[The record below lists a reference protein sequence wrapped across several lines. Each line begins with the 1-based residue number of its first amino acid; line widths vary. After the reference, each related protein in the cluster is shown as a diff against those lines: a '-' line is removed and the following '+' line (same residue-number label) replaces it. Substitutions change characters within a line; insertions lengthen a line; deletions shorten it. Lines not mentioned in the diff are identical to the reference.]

1 MKHQE
6 RRSRR
11 ILGIDP
17 GSVFCG
23 YGIIEA
29 REGNAPQYVVSGRIC
44 LSKGDPL
51 HRRLSDLHVGLTDIV
66 REFAPG
72 EAVIERIFY
81 AKGVKAALSLGHAR
95 GIAMLVASSEG
106 LEIFE
111 YSALEVKKSV
121 VGYGKAAKSQV
132 CSMVS
137 RILNVRRVLSE
148 DSADALA
155 LALCHAHTSRAVC
168 GVQQS

>member
-1 MKHQE
+1 MKHPE

-23 YGIIEA
+23 YGIIETLD
-29 REGNAPQYVVSGRIC
+29 GNAPEYVASGRIC

-51 HRRLSDLHVGLTDIV
+51 HRRLSDLHAGLAGIV
-66 REFAPG
+66 REFSPA

-95 GIAMLVASSEG
+95 GIAMLVASAQG

-121 VGYGKAAKSQV
+121 VGYGKADKSQV
-132 CSMVS
+132 SNMVG
-137 RILNVRRVLSE
+137 RILNIRRPLSE

-155 LALCHAHTSRAVC
+155 LALCHAHTSRAVSR
-168 GVQQS
+168 VQRT